1 MFLGEN
7 ADEFLEVSDT
17 STSQKLGQLFVAVT
31 WLYNVDKM
39 LSLRPRDTSGISKL
53 GDKRN
58 VRGNTIQ
65 HFASI
70 DRQQTRSNFV

>member
-17 STSQKLGQLFVAVT
+17 PASQKLGQLFVAVT

-39 LSLRPRDTSGISKL
+39 ISLWPRDTSGINKL

-58 VRGNTIQ
+58 IS
-65 HFASI
+65 H
-70 DRQQTRSNFV
+70 

>member
-7 ADEFLEVSDT
+7 ADEFVELSDT
-17 STSQKLGQLFVAVT
+17 STRQKLGQLFVAVT

-39 LSLRPRDTSGISKL
+39 FSLRPRDTSGSSKL

-58 VRGNTIQ
+58 ISDNTIE
-65 HFASI
+65 HLSSI
-70 DRQQTRSNFV
+70 D